1 MVNFF
6 VDCVLLSLASLGV
19 WFFFFGG
26 PVNKSILLSKFVYIF
41 MGYEM
46 IPSISLAT
54 ICPHKKLQYH
64 GPYCLCCVL
73 HPSDA
78 FVMQLKVCTS

>member
-6 VDCVLLSLASLGV
+6 VDCVLLSLASPGV

-41 MGYEM
+41 MGNTF
-46 IPSISLAT
+46 IQFRI
-54 ICPHKKLQYH
+54 
-64 GPYCLCCVL
+64 
-73 HPSDA
+73 
-78 FVMQLKVCTS
+78 